1 MTDDE
6 LKAITEG
13 FKHLNERIADL
24 EAKMNAEKDNEPK
37 KEKIED
43 LNFDDLPDG
52 LKEKEIDK
60 STKIKES
67 WFDRPLY

>member
-13 FKHLNERIADL
+13 FKDLNERISDL
-24 EAKMNAEKDNEPK
+24 EAKMNAKGDIEPK
-37 KEKIED
+37 KDEELK
-43 LNFDDLPDG
+43 FDDLPDE

-60 STKIKES
+60 SIKIKES